1 MIRSDQSPASRK
13 QVDHMLIPIRCW
25 TCNTPIA
32 HMYNIYCSRTGKGES
47 RGKVMNDLSLTRMC
61 CRRMFMCNVMH
72 MPDLIL
78 SSQNNTKLSPDVKL
92 NSTRAFCKTYE
103 L

>member
-1 MIRSDQSPASRK
+1 
-13 QVDHMLIPIRCW
+13 
-25 TCNTPIA
+25 
-32 HMYNIYCSRTGKGES
+32 
-47 RGKVMNDLSLTRMC
+47 MNDLSLTRMC